1 MSIRPRPALLNPELR
16 RPSALQ
22 SVPRGPRQLWL
33 DKNEN
38 LDPELMALT
47 HEVLSSIP
55 REVLATYP
63 EAGEL
68 YRKLAQWVGVSPESL
83 LLTPGSDGAIRLAF
97 EAVVEPG
104 DEVVHTVPTFAMY
117 PVYCQ
122 MFGARM
128 REIHYTPSAQGPT
141 LNTDQIIDAVQAL
154 KPKLVCLPNPDSPTG
169 TTVAPEV
176 MREILRAC
184 EAAGTL
190 LLVDEAYHPFHES
203 SVTSWT
209 QSSPNL
215 VVARTFAKAWGVAG
229 LRIGYAVAEPQT
241 IALLHKLRPMY
252 ESSTLAI
259 EFMCRML
266 DHIPAMMQSVARIKD
281 GKSRFESRMRSLGF
295 GVLKTAGNFMHVA
308 FGDRG
313 PAVHAAL
320 AAKVLYRAVFDHP
333 CLAGFS
339 RFSAAPPSIMAPV
352 ADLIER
358 AAEACMLQSRNE
370 S

>member
-1 MSIRPRPALLNPELR
+1 MSIRPRPSPLNPELR

-22 SVPRGPRQLWL
+22 SVPRGPEQLGL

-38 LDPELMALT
+38 LDPQLMALT

-68 YRKLAQWVGVSPESL
+68 YRKLARWVGVSPESL

-97 EAVVEPG
+97 EAVVEQG
-104 DEVVHTVPTFAMY
+104 DPVIHSLPTFAMY
-117 PVYCQ
+117 PVYSQ
-122 MFGARM
+122 MFGARV
-128 REIHYTPSAQGPT
+128 REIHYTPSAQGPMLDT
-141 LNTDQIIDAVQAL
+141 AKIIDAVQAF
-154 KPKLVCLPNPDSPTG
+154 KPKLLCLPNPDSPTG

-176 MREILRAC
+176 MREILTAC

-209 QSSPNL
+209 QSSHNL

-229 LRIGYAVAEPQT
+229 LRIGYAVAHPQT

-266 DHIPAMMQSVARIKD
+266 DHTQQMMQSLARINK
-281 GKSRFESRMRSLGF
+281 GKGVFETRRRSPGF
-295 GVLKTAGNFMHVA
+295 RVLRTGGNFTPVA
-308 FGDRG
+308 FGGRG
-313 PAVHAAL
+313 PAIHAAL
-320 AAKVLYRAVFDHP
+320 SAKVLYRAAFDHA
-333 CLAGFS
+333 CLAGYS
-339 RFSAAPPSIMAPV
+339 RFSAAPTAIMMQV
-352 ADLIER
+352 AELIER
-358 AAEACMLQSRNE
+358 AAGDGP
-370 S
+370 